1 MRAENKKAVIILE
14 RDNDMLEKLAEE
26 KTKELFDTH
35 NELEKTKRL
44 SDIGTLAATV
54 AHELRNPLAAIGMA
68 AYNIRRKAANAAI
81 DSHITNIEK
90 KVNESD
96 QIINNLLFYSRIRPP
111 RYEIIDFFDIIA
123 ECAAGAEEKC
133 KGRVRIVSDIDMLKN
148 VPIEADPIQMR
159 EVINNILNNAIDA
172 VPVPKG
178 FVNIIGEDRSNCIC
192 AVFKD
197 NGHGIEAESLAKVFD
212 PFFTTRAKG
221 TGLGLSVCRQIVDL
235 HGGAIE
241 ISSNP
246 GEGTSVTVTLPKKK
260 GM

>member
-1 MRAENKKAVIILE
+1 
-14 RDNDMLEKLAEE
+14 
-26 KTKELFDTH
+26 
-35 NELEKTKRL
+35 
-44 SDIGTLAATV
+44 
-54 AHELRNPLAAIGMA
+54 
-68 AYNIRRKAANAAI
+68 
-81 DSHITNIEK
+81 
-90 KVNESD
+90 
-96 QIINNLLFYSRIRPP
+96 
-111 RYEIIDFFDIIA
+111 
-123 ECAAGAEEKC
+123 
-133 KGRVRIVSDIDMLKN
+133 MLKN